1 MDYRDFCYTCRR
13 PRKTCLCSLISP
25 IKTKVYFAL
34 LIHPKESRRQKLGTG
49 RLTHLFLKNSRMIEG
64 VDFSGNQEV
73 NKICTSKE
81 FYPVVLYPGKKS
93 RELTEE
99 LALNFNDS
107 PRKLLIFVIDATWKQ
122 AKKMMLL
129 SENLKRLPQIRV
141 DPEQGSRFYIK
152 TQPNQI
158 CVSTIEAVYYALNAL
173 KKIGFESGDQ
183 SYERMM
189 DLLDALCQIQEKC
202 ASDPSCPGYRK
213 SVYIPPPKG
222 ISPIKK
228 SKKKFII

>member
-13 PRKTCLCSLISP
+13 PKKTCLCSFISP
-25 IKTKVYFAL
+25 FKTKTHFVL

-93 RELTEE
+93 HKLTEE
-99 LALNFNDS
+99 LSLNFNDS
-107 PRKLLIFVIDATWKQ
+107 PRKLLIFVIDGTWKQ

-129 SENLKRLPQIRV
+129 SENLKRLPQIHV
-141 DPEQGSRFYIK
+141 KPVKGSRFYIK
-152 TQPNQI
+152 TQPGPF
-158 CVSTIEAVYYALNAL
+158 CVSTIEAVYYTLIRL
-173 KKIGFESGDQ
+173 KEIGFETGDH
-183 SYERMM
+183 SYQGMM
-189 DLLDALCQIQEKC
+189 DLLDTLCQIQEKS

-213 SVYIPPPKG
+213 SVYIPPPKR

-228 SKKKFII
+228 SKKIII